1 MASMMDIRRS
11 ILMNAVEIPPIY
23 QAYDYLQTT
32 GGKARIDTGI
42 AGNDTTIQIAGDI
55 KEMTFGAYNAFL
67 GNNVGDS
74 YLCWRALQ
82 PNANTSSY
90 VVFNVYRDSAI
101 SVSAPSGTWQNV
113 PVRFQFLLKHS
124 YAEVTLNGVT
134 TSKTSSSGSDSKPTN
149 NANIGIGSRSV
160 TANSG
165 TATHRI
171 YSVKIWRQGSLVR
184 DYRPCI
190 RVSDNVA
197 GFYDVVNSTFNPSTG
212 TEAFIA
218 GND

>member
-67 GNNVGDS
+67 GNHVNDS
-74 YLCWRALQ
+74 SLCWRALQ
-82 PNANTSSY
+82 HGSNTGTTVLFNA
-90 VVFNVYRDSAI
+90 YRDSAI
-101 SVSAPSGTWQNV
+101 GVSVPYGTWQNL

-134 TSKTSSSGSDSKPTN
+134 TSKTYSSGADSKPTN
-149 NANIGIGSRSV
+149 NANIGIGSRSA

-171 YSVKIWRQGSLVR
+171 YSVKIWRQGSLAR

-197 GFYDVVNSTFNPSTG
+197 GFYDVVNSTFNTSTG

>member
-11 ILMNAVEIPPIY
+11 ILMNVVEMPPIY

-55 KEMTFGAYNAFL
+55 KEMTFGAFNAFL
-67 GNNVGDS
+67 GNHVNDS
-74 YLCWRALQ
+74 SLCWRVLQ
-82 PNANTSSY
+82 PSANTGAN
-90 VVFNVYRDSAI
+90 VLFNMYRDSTTD
-101 SVSAPSGTWQNV
+101 VPVPSGTWQNL

-134 TSKTSSSGSDSKPTN
+134 TSRTYSSGSDSKPTN
-149 NANIGIGSRSV
+149 NENIGIGSRNA
-160 TANSG
+160 TRGSG

-171 YSVKIWRQGSLVR
+171 YSVKIWRQGALVR

-197 GFYDVVNSTFNPSTG
+197 GFYDVVNSTFNPSIG

>member
-1 MASMMDIRRS
+1 MASMMEIRRRLLAN
-11 ILMNAVEIPPIY
+11 IGDIPPIY
-23 QAYDYLQTT
+23 QKCDYIQTT

-42 AGNDTTIQIAGDI
+42 AGNDTSIQITGDV

-67 GNNVGDS
+67 GNHVSDS
-74 YLCWRALQ
+74 SLCWRALM
-82 PNANTSSY
+82 PSANTGAN
-90 VVFNVYRDSAI
+90 VLFNVYRDSSIA
-101 SVSAPSGTWQNV
+101 VSIPSGTWQNV
-113 PVRFQFLLKHS
+113 PVRFQFLLKHG

-134 TSKTSSSGSDSKPTN
+134 TSKTHSPGTNSKPIN
-149 NANIGIGSRSV
+149 NANIGIGSRSA

-165 TATHRI
+165 TATHRF
-171 YSVKIWRQGSLVR
+171 YSVKIWRQGALVR

-190 RVSDNVA
+190 RISDNVA